1 MWKIRE
7 LEKQMDD
14 AYREPKENVTQQFK
28 VKLQTLRT
36 KIFSSHSES
45 STFV

>member
-1 MWKIRE
+1 MM
-7 LEKQMDD
+7 LTGG
-14 AYREPKENVTQQFK
+14 PKGEGYPAVQGE
-28 VKLQTLRT
+28 VATLRT